1 MSSNTSGVNIIETTS
16 RDAFPSTPISR
27 STRWDTRE
35 GDVRARI
42 FKMTRARDN
51 ISFIYRESLRGVIA
65 SFNDI
70 GYIDSEEKFN
80 NIKIIHANAERA
92 IAKLK
97 QENNIV
103 LPIISVSQTVSDN
116 DDSRRRNESVLV
128 HEKYWDAEKNRA
140 FRILSLAPRAVNIR
154 YKVNIWCKYMADMDQ
169 ILEQFRLKFNPE
181 MEVPTKFSTIAKA
194 SIESEEDTGSV
205 IAGDKEDRL
214 IRKTLNIVLRT
225 YIPNPKFLVTSTG
238 KIEEFKGEVQIY
250 NDRGGVTESRDSI
263 ITESGDIITTN
274 PDDANVGSNLNVTYT
289 FAPSG
294 GSLTTLEI
302 TAPTNADYTEYVYY
316 DKGLGRNLT
325 TSCYEDF
332 TMSNG
337 IGFMTHWE
345 KFPGYTATRITA
357 TLVNGVKNAGTLYA
371 RGLNIKVGSNIET
384 LLNWTDNFC
393 VMPGGVYPWRC
404 VVGRDATAI
413 ENYAHTVPTVESH
426 NSWINTL
433 MANAITDRSNFAS
446 YYIGPYEVCFPVNV
460 GEDMLTGSAGG
471 WNLGIRAGGPSD
483 WVKCVPNGWKARERE
498 MLLWSRRSLI
508 AKTDTDNNF
517 VIDPAKG
524 TQGRYIGAEKEGWQ
538 YIPTLRNLT
547 INALRGQIWEYGNVA
562 PGDGLTAQNGRGYF
576 LTSYDGYS
584 AGDALPQSYYYMQGE
599 PDLRKAMAPSWMHFS
614 RITRAPSALAAQD
627 AFARWFLRNCFN
639 DVVNELGHEG
649 QDHGPPDYSNP
660 YYYNLQEK
668 LDYSTT
674 GPANTGADWAGRGFA
689 HQIRTY
695 LFARPYLPV
704 AEDTV
709 PTSLDTY
716 LTSKGASKQNG
727 SYYTWFDALKYAIEA
742 VVTPYG
748 VTHRMEKIP
757 YQEPKEVEYNTTYPV
772 HDYARSREIDLMGA
786 NFVGVGYDG
795 LGLTALD
802 TAWKTFCAPKIVGS
816 CASSIAG
823 TVQITTS
830 SAGQDFSFPGPNWTD
845 GIFTDYNA
853 SYSPGNPCYP
863 NEGPPDI
870 DPTYYPLLNADRS
883 QNQYFY
889 NGGGQ
894 PEYDGWRGLITGYS
908 SYAEIE
914 TTSQNQ
920 DPAKNYQENVWD
932 NFDRQGYLDTL

>member
-140 FRILSLAPRAVNIR
+140 FRILSLSPRAVNIR

-302 TAPTNADYTEYVYY
+302 TAPSVADYTEYVYY
-316 DKGLGRNLT
+316 DAALGRNLT
-325 TSCYEDF
+325 TSYYEDF

-337 IGFMTHWE
+337 IGFMTQWE
-345 KFPGYTATRITA
+345 KFPNKTATRITA
-357 TLVNGVKNAGTLYA
+357 TLVNGVKDAGTFYA
-371 RGLNIKVGSNIET
+371 RGLNIKVGADIET

-404 VVGRDATAI
+404 VVGRDATQV
-413 ENYAHTVPTVESH
+413 ENFTYLIPSVASH
-426 NSWINTL
+426 NTWINTL
-433 MANAITDRSNFAS
+433 MANAITDRLNFGAYS
-446 YYIGPYEVCFPVNV
+446 IGPFRLGWGDNV
-460 GEDMLTGSAGG
+460 GESMYNGSHGG
-471 WNLGIRAGGPSD
+471 WNLGVRAGGPSD
-483 WVKCVPNGWKARERE
+483 WVKVVPNGWKAREEE
-498 MLLWSRRSLI
+498 MLLWSHRSLI
-508 AKTDTDNNF
+508 TKTDTDNNF
-517 VIDPAKG
+517 VVDAAIG
-524 TQGRYIGAEKEGWQ
+524 SQGRYIGAEKDGWQ
-538 YIPTLRNLT
+538 YIPTLRDLS
-547 INALRGQIWEYGNVA
+547 INALSGTVWEYNNVS
-562 PGDGLTAQNGRGYF
+562 PGDPGDANKNGGCYF
-576 LTSYDGYS
+576 LTNYDGYV
-584 AGDALPQSYYYMQGE
+584 AGDALPNSYFYMPGE
-599 PDLRKAMAPSWMHFS
+599 PELRRAMAPRDSHFS
-614 RITRAPSALAAQD
+614 RITRAASALAPQD

-639 DVVNELGHEG
+639 DVANALGHDG
-649 QDHGPPDYSNP
+649 QDHGPPDYSNK
-660 YYYNLQEK
+660 YYYNLSEN
-668 LDYSTT
+668 LEYYTDA
-674 GPANTGADWAGRGFA
+674 ANVGAEWGGRGFG
-689 HQIRTY
+689 HQLRAY
-695 LFARPYLPV
+695 LYARPYLPV

-709 PTSLDTY
+709 PDSLDLY
-716 LTSKGASKQNG
+716 LTSKSAPKDNG
-727 SYYTWFDALKYAIEA
+727 VYYTWYDAFRYAVQYIA
-742 VVTPYG
+742 TPYG
-748 VTHRMEKIP
+748 ATHRMTKTNSS
-757 YQEPKEVEYNTTYPV
+757 EPLEVEYNVANPV
-772 HDYARSREIDLMGA
+772 GDYARSRELDLVGV
-786 NFVGVGYDG
+786 NFVGVGFDG
-795 LGLTALD
+795 LGLTSLD
-802 TAWKTFCAPKIVGS
+802 TAWKTFCAPIESGS
-816 CASSIAG
+816 CTSSIAA

-830 SAGQDFSFPGPNWTD
+830 AAGGDFSLVGPNWSD
-845 GIFTDYNA
+845 GLFTDYAPNYGGA
-853 SYSPGNPCYP
+853 NPCFP
-863 NEGPPDI
+863 NSVPNPVVL
-870 DPTYYPLLNADRS
+870 PLLYADRS
-883 QNQYFY
+883 LSTYYY

-894 PEYDGWRGLITGYS
+894 SDYDGWRGLLGQYS

-914 TTSQNQ
+914 SASQAQ
-920 DPAKNYQENVWD
+920 DPAKNYEENVWD
-932 NFDRQGYLDTL
+932 SFDRQGYLDTL